1 MKFFNKAY
9 LTLLVPFLLIFNLN
23 VSASVMGEIVGGI
36 FGTIIGE
43 TAVFFKEDEEIKI
56 SSSTATKTYYRDGFS
71 ITGGNK
77 SSRQKVA
84 SLYCEK
90 LSSSLYKLDADFWP
104 KELDNFKNFKCIP
117 ADYNFNKLSSL
128 NLKLAQ
134 SRIYKVEKE
143 QLLEATE
150 TFLSDEFDT
159 QCYPGA
165 RDISKIIKYNCHE
178 PYMKFGILIKDAEK
192 NSSLIRLR
200 VNDFGQ
206 ITNAESYKKLF
217 YGIGKILFID
227 SLPIKP
233 DMQI

>member
-9 LTLLVPFLLIFNLN
+9 LTFLVPFLLIFNLN
-23 VSASVMGEIVGGI
+23 VSASVMGDIVGGI

-56 SSSTATKTYYRDGFS
+56 SSSAPATYYRDGFS

-104 KELDNFKNFKCIP
+104 KELDNFKSFKCIP

-128 NLKLAQ
+128 DLKLAQ

-150 TFLSDEFDT
+150 NFLSDEFDT

-165 RDISKIIKYNCHE
+165 RDISKIIKYNCHAR
-178 PYMKFGILIKDAEK
+178 YMKFGILIKDAEK

-217 YGIGKILFID
+217 NGIGKILFID